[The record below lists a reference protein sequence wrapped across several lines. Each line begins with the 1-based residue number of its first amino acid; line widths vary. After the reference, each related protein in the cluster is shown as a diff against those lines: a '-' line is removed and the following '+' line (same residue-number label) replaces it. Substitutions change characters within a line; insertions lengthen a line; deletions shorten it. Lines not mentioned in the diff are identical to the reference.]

1 MKLSL
6 YEMSQEWENV
16 FEMLLDPEIP
26 EKAVYDTIEMIEA
39 DMDTKAD
46 RYAQIIKSMDGD
58 AAQIDAE
65 IKRLQERK
73 ASIQKR
79 RDWMKQCLY
88 DSMKATGR
96 TKFKTALFSFNIQ
109 KNGGAKPVDLTD
121 VVPSEWLKPGDPDTK
136 RIREY
141 LEAGNELPFAVL
153 GDRGESLRIR

>member
-1 MKLSL
+1 MISL
-6 YEMSQEWENV
+6 YEMNKEWQNV

-26 EKAVYDTIEMIEA
+26 EEAVYDTIEMIEA

-46 RYAQIIKSMDGD
+46 SYAKIIKSMEGD
-58 AAQIDAE
+58 AASVDAE

-73 ASIQKR
+73 GSILKR
-79 RDWMKQCLY
+79 KEWLKGRLY
-88 DSMKATGR
+88 ETMKATGR
-96 TKFKTALFSFNIQ
+96 TKFKTALFSYSIQ

-121 VVPSEWLKPGDPDTK
+121 IVPEAWLKPGDPDMK